1 MDRATPLVRLSEPDQ
16 GALEDVNEDATTLP
30 PSPFDDLDDLNDEE
44 MVDYE
49 ASPEC
54 LGM

>member
-1 MDRATPLVRLSEPDQ
+1 MDHATPLVRPSEPDQ
-16 GALEDVNEDATTLP
+16 GALEDVNEDATTLL
-30 PSPFDDLDDLNDEE
+30 PSPFDDLNDEE

-49 ASPEC
+49 ASPER